1 MSQELLSV
9 VERMDTFAFELA
21 KVRSCS
27 VNRDHMPDVV
37 SMLPVIG
44 VRIDNAEME
53 KMIKKKREDIILHQF
68 LLIPIPKVSTTATKA
83 TRVP

>member
-1 MSQELLSV
+1 
-9 VERMDTFAFELA
+9 
-21 KVRSCS
+21 
-27 VNRDHMPDVV
+27 MPDVV